1 MIPNIPFYFMFRSL
15 TRSAGHLRHMS
26 GTASQIIKSS
36 EAPGPIEEL
45 IISKITAHLK
55 PSFLKIANDSHKHS
69 HHQPMQEASNVK
81 ESHFRLDVVSEEFKG
96 KNMPARHRL
105 IYLLLD
111 DEFQNKGLHALQ
123 MKTKT
128 AEEAEKTKRR

>member
-1 MIPNIPFYFMFRSL
+1 M
-15 TRSAGHLRHMS
+15 SAS
-26 GTASQIIKSS
+26 ATQIVRSS
-36 EAPGPIEEL
+36 EAAGPIEEL
-45 IISKITAHLK
+45 IIAKISANLK

-69 HHQPMQEASNVK
+69 HHQPMQDASNVK
-81 ESHFRLDVVSEEFKG
+81 ESHFRLEVVSEEFQG

-111 DEFQNKGLHALQ
+111 DEFQNQGLHALQ

-128 AEEAEKTKRR
+128 AEEAEKAKKR

>member
-1 MIPNIPFYFMFRSL
+1 MLRVL
-15 TRSAGHLRHMS
+15 TRSVVQLRNMS
-26 GTASQIIKSS
+26 GSATQIIRSS
-36 EAPGPIEEL
+36 EATGPIEEL
-45 IISKITAHLK
+45 IVKKITTSLK
-55 PSFLKIANDSHKHS
+55 PSFLKVANDSHKHS
-69 HHQPMQEASNVK
+69 HHQPMQDASNVK
-81 ESHFRLDVVSEEFKG
+81 ESHFRLEVVSEEFQG

-111 DEFQNKGLHALQ
+111 DEFQNQGLHALQ